1 VIWIGGEYIGVDLRG
16 TGERIL
22 RARPQ
27 NFGDCISLVL
37 ATGFGVGLIP
47 VMPGT
52 FGSVLGLALAWTLE
66 LSGWPIGLRIAAE
79 AAVFLAGIPICGRA
93 ARLFGQT
100 DPGSVVFD
108 EIAAMPLVFLSVP
121 LVFSTSLALP
131 AAVLGFVWFRVFD
144 IAKPWPVRQL
154 ERAKGGLGIMIDD
167 VGAAAYA
174 AAALWLSLAIWTHF
188 APR

>member
-1 VIWIGGEYIGVDLRG
+1 
-16 TGERIL
+16 
-22 RARPQ
+22 
-27 NFGDCISLVL
+27 
-37 ATGFGVGLIP
+37 
-47 VMPGT
+47 MPGT
-52 FGSVLGLALAWTLE
+52 FGSVLGLVLAWTLE